1 MAVEDMTESVFEQLD
16 KKFDDL
22 EKSLYLAFLAAPA
35 HERNAFTGVNQRRRR
50 NERITQN
57 LADTMTK
64 KLCQLYLFY
73 RGDEVVSEAEGNAW
87 LYKTLIAVPDAEA
100 KACGAK
106 FGDEK
111 EEAQKKL
118 AADLFAGM
126 MAQWR
131 SVFSP
136 KHLR

>member
-1 MAVEDMTESVFEQLD
+1 MTESVFEQLD

-35 HERNAFTGVNQRRRR
+35 HERGAFTGVNQRRRR

-64 KLCQLYLFY
+64 KLCQIYLFY
-73 RGDEVVSEAEGNAW
+73 RGDEVVSEAEVNAC

-106 FGDEK
+106 LGDEK

>member
-1 MAVEDMTESVFEQLD
+1 MTESLLEQLN

-22 EKSLYLAFLAAPA
+22 EKSIYLSFLAAPT
-35 HERNAFTGVNQRRRR
+35 HERGAFTGVNQRRRR
-50 NERITQN
+50 DERMMLN
-57 LADTMTK
+57 LADTMGL
-64 KLCQLYLFY
+64 KLCQQYLFY
-73 RGDEVVSEAEGNAW
+73 RGDELVSEEEVKAW
-87 LYKTLIAVPDAEA
+87 LFKSLAAVPDAEA

-106 FGDEK
+106 VGDEK
-111 EEAQKKL
+111 EVAQKKL

-126 MAQWR
+126 MEQWR

>member
-1 MAVEDMTESVFEQLD
+1 MTESVFEQLD

-22 EKSLYLAFLAAPA
+22 EKSIYLSFLAAPA
-35 HERNAFTGVNQRRRR
+35 HERWAFTGVNQRRRR
-50 NERITQN
+50 DEMITRN
-57 LADTMTK
+57 LADTMGN

-73 RGDEVVSEAEGNAW
+73 RGDEAVSEDEVKAW
-87 LYKTLIAVPDAEA
+87 LFKSLLAVPDAEA

>member
-1 MAVEDMTESVFEQLD
+1 MTESLLEQLN

-22 EKSLYLAFLAAPA
+22 EKSIYLSFLAAPA
-35 HERNAFTGVNQRRRR
+35 HERGAFTGVNQRRRR
-50 NERITQN
+50 DERMMLN
-57 LADTMTK
+57 LADTMGV
-64 KLCQLYLFY
+64 KLCQQYLFY
-73 RGDEVVSEAEGNAW
+73 RGDELVSEDEVKAW
-87 LYKTLIAVPDAEA
+87 LFKSLVSVPDAEA

-106 FGDEK
+106 VGDEK
-111 EEAQKKL
+111 EIAQKKL

-126 MAQWR
+126 LAQWR